1 MADEMIKD
9 RIVVGMQ
16 SDIVRGRLLREKG
29 LCLTKAIDICKAAEE
44 STKQLEKLTD
54 EEKVK
59 ILKESRSIIYPAGL
73 K

>member
-29 LCLTKAIDICKAAEE
+29 LCLTKDICKAAEE